1 MTMEFKRLGKQ
12 RKVISPICIVAAG
25 YNTVVPIKEVKDFNA
40 SVINSVSHSET
51 ILSSS

>member
-1 MTMEFKRLGKQ
+1 MTMEFKRLGKK
-12 RKVISPICIVAAG
+12 RKVISPICIVATG